1 MEIRTITRHGVPEL
15 FRILRAAGPHGHRE
29 WPLTDEATLVATLDN
44 SRLDPDLG
52 RWSIGY
58 EDDMPVGYALVE
70 PELNIGRILVGL
82 ATVEGRDDS
91 LGSLLQDGVTRAQEL
106 SDQDR
111 FEIHVAVRDTE
122 SKSIVDALE
131 AAGFSVV
138 RTVLKMRVD
147 VSQVELPDSPAPP
160 GFIVRDA
167 DMSDAVEA
175 TSVTDLHNACFSS
188 SWGFSPNTVE
198 EIADRTAADADR
210 NGFAPI
216 VVSADASDGK
226 IVGYNWITLSEG
238 DGRVEMVGVHP
249 SMRGKRLGWT
259 IFNAGVERLIAHGA
273 TALVLDVDSENPPAR
288 RIYESAGYRTY
299 SEVSY
304 YGLDVVKS

>member
-15 FRILRAAGPHGHRE
+15 FRILHAAGPHGHRE

-44 SRLDPDLG
+44 PRLDPDLG

-58 EDDMPVGYALVE
+58 EDGIPVGYALVE

-82 ATVEGRDDS
+82 ATIEASDDA
-91 LGSLLQDGVTRAQEL
+91 LGSLLQDGVRRAMEL

-111 FEIHVAVRDTE
+111 FEIHVAVRDIE

-131 AAGFSVV
+131 SAGFSVV
-138 RTVLKMRVD
+138 RTVLKMRVS
-147 VSQVELPDSPAPP
+147 VSQVELPDSPTPS
-160 GFIVRDA
+160 GFVMRDA
-167 DMSDAVEA
+167 DMFDAVEA
-175 TSVTDLHNACFSS
+175 VSVTDLHNACFTD

-216 VVSADASDGK
+216 VVLSDAWDGGL
-226 IVGYNWITLSEG
+226 VGYNWITLSEG

-259 IFNAGVERLIAHGA
+259 IFNAGVEKLITHGA

-299 SEVSY
+299 SEVRY
-304 YGLDVVKS
+304 YGLDVVKC